1 MEWLRTLFRALASP
15 PASYVE
21 KQRRNSELLNS
32 GDDRMKIQEQHEA
45 DVQGQVDELARL
57 EMEAF
62 DRRIKEAERAKQ
74 EAAGRQPSP
83 QEGEQERQ

>member
-1 MEWLRTLFRALASP
+1 
-15 PASYVE
+15 
-21 KQRRNSELLNS
+21 
-32 GDDRMKIQEQHEA
+32 MKIQEQHEA